1 MAQQNTPFTEGSA
14 GQNAFRAAYDR
25 LKAEAEAR
33 KQGIAQDYSSAYQ
46 QMRGQSYAQGLGA
59 AAQQGL
65 SGGQSAGMRNQVS
78 AAQMGQLGN
87 LMQGQEKAL
96 REAKVDETSIYSNA
110 LLEGQQAQQYQ
121 QQQQQYNESTRQQ
134 ITAIMSDTTLTE
146 EQRRQ
151 AVTNLGGDYDA
162 LTQAQQQQNLNSKSD
177 WDIWWNNFGSGLMAN
192 DEEAIAEGG
201 GLRTGGGIF
210 SIFRGTAPVFME
222 RDPQTGQVRQY
233 TYQNGRKVY
242 Q

>member
-1 MAQQNTPFTEGSA
+1 MAQQNTPFSQGSA

-65 SGGQSAGMRNQVS
+65 SGGQSAGVRNQVS

-87 LMQGQEKAL
+87 LVQGQEKAL

-110 LLEGQQAQQYQ
+110 LLEGQQAQQMEQ
-121 QQQQQYNESTRQQ
+121 QNQQSNFQRQ
-134 ITAIMSDTTLTE
+134 ITANQIIAGVGDFKDYTD
-146 EQRRQ
+146 EQKKI
-151 AVTNLGGDYDA
+151 T
-162 LTQAQQQQNLNSKSD
+162 
-177 WDIWWNNFGSGLMAN
+177 
-192 DEEAIAEGG
+192 
-201 GLRTGGGIF
+201 LRTLGFTDAEIEQMIPTKPPSNF
-210 SIFRGTAPVFME
+210 QPSNRVDATPTERGVDWWSKMNWM
-222 RDPQTGQVRQY
+222 V
-233 TYQNGRKVY
+233 
-242 Q
+242 